1 MAKRN
6 RYLVKSPY
14 AVDGEALIGCDP
26 RALPQDLHAEIA
38 AERGKARNPIKAI
51 RAKCIEW
58 SGGSMAEARKCVFY
72 DCALWPLR
80 MGVNIFRKKLRRRS

>member
-6 RYLVKSPY
+6 RYLIKSPY

-38 AERGKARNPIKAI
+38 EAWGKARNPIKAI
-51 RAKCIEW
+51 RAKCIEC
-58 SGGSMAEARKCVFY
+58 SARSMAEARKCVCT
-72 DCALWPLR
+72 DCALWPFR
-80 MGVNIFRKKLRRRS
+80 MGVNIFRKKPEKRS